1 MGITNADLARL
12 RCPIAPCDAQ
22 VDFAGSVGA
31 KTGFLESGVLTCRS
45 GAHHAFGVRGGI
57 PFLVSE
63 ADVSGMDAIL
73 RPIYDMIAPVHDAG
87 VKYMLAALQ
96 FPDPRARRQNYIAK
110 LEFGGLARGPGEEKP
125 RILEV
130 GIGAGANVHLIDA
143 ALPVSQDAEIWGVD
157 LSSGMLDEARRRL
170 EGRPDRVVRLAL
182 ADAHALPFADSTFDR
197 VFSVGCANGY
207 RNPKQALAEMARVA
221 KPGTPI
227 VVVDEE
233 LDPKR
238 DHLPLHRVLFRALTA
253 YDANP
258 HAPLEAVPD
267 GATACEVTPVSR
279 FYYCLCFRMPAPPRE
294 RPPLPAAGGTP
305 PRALPGGSA
314 PAGPGPHA

>member
-1 MGITNADLARL
+1 MGLTNRDLERL
-12 RCPIAPCDAQ
+12 RCPVRACRSELHLHRGD
-22 VDFAGSVGA
+22 
-31 KTGFLESGVLTCRS
+31 LENGVLRCGS
-45 GAHHAFGVRGGI
+45 EPPHSYGIRGGI
-57 PFLVSE
+57 PFLVNE
-63 ADVSGMDAIL
+63 AEVSGMDAIL

-87 VKYMLAALQ
+87 VKYMLSALQ

-110 LEFGGLARGPGEEKP
+110 LELEKLAPSRDGEAP

-130 GIGAGANVHLIDA
+130 GIGAGANVRLVDA

-170 EGRPDRVVRLAL
+170 EGRPDRIVRLAL
-182 ADAHALPFADSTFDR
+182 ADAHALPFADAVFDR

-207 RNPKQALAEMARVA
+207 RDPQRALAEMARVA

-238 DHLPLHRVLFRALTA
+238 AHLPLHRMLFRALTA

-258 HAPLEAVPD
+258 HAPREALPD
-267 GATACEVTPVSR
+267 GAIDEEVTPVSR
-279 FYYCLCFRMPAPPRE
+279 FYYCLRFRMPPPAD
-294 RPPLPAAGGTP
+294 PGAAAKSRG
-305 PRALPGGSA
+305 LE
-314 PAGPGPHA
+314 